1 MKKEFLILAG
11 FFFSSFL
18 YSSPTFTGTKGLN
31 YVVSAESERKGH
43 LNYIFSLC
51 GYGNESKE
59 QAWHGVANVNF
70 GLGFSFTDYLSFN
83 VTTSYLG
90 DKFAEHISYGFG
102 DTKLY
107 LKFAPTTLA
116 KVVSGSPPTFLYY
129 VDFGIEPF
137 VSFPPTRGRPTIP
150 STKSDTILGFVY
162 IFNHGGINR
171 YFTDKNLHYGG
182 RGLLTLRF
190 GGDVPLVFHLN
201 GGYIFHQQKIQ
212 GVNEITYGLGLELN
226 YPQFT
231 PFVEIVGRQRINSD
245 YNDGAIYLNPSLRF
259 ETDKNSWFTI
269 GFGLRLTDTTI
280 SDYPNY
286 GIQPGW
292 GTNPNWVINIGVSHG
307 FDFVRPLLKK
317 GTVAGRV
324 VDKKTKVGLRA
335 LITFPELDRVVATDS
350 DGYYSIDILP
360 MKTILHA
367 SKEGYEVTEDMTIE
381 VREEEKTLCNFE
393 LKEKRKAMATLTGK
407 VTNKITGKP
416 LIALISF
423 PESNLSDIKSSAS
436 GVYRVDIT
444 PGTYLLSI
452 KREGYLPQTKTVVCG
467 DGETQVIDIEIVPA
481 KRRCIV
487 TGKVLDHTTK
497 KRLDAEVSFE
507 PASGEE
513 KVKPVRTDKE
523 TGIYKASIPPGTY
536 IVKADAEGYIPE
548 AEPLVFEPEK
558 TYVYDFTLLK
568 KGEKIILKGIYFD
581 SGKATIKPE
590 SYSALD
596 NAVKLLKEHPNV
608 KVEIAG
614 HTDSVGKDSYNLG
627 LSQDRADAVLIYLVN
642 RGISRDRLRARGY
655 GETSPIASNRT
666 SAGQAKNRRIEFQIL
681 EK

>member
-1 MKKEFLILAG
+1 MILAG

-43 LNYIFSLC
+43 LNYIFSLY

-59 QAWHGVANVNF
+59 QAWHGVANVNV

-90 DKFAEHISYGFG
+90 DKSAERISYGFG

-107 LKFAPTTLA
+107 LKFTPTTLA

-201 GGYIFHQQKIQ
+201 GGYIAHSQKNT
-212 GVNEITYGLGLELN
+212 GVDEYTYGVGLELN
-226 YPQFT
+226 YPGFT
-231 PFVEIVGRQRINSD
+231 PFVEVVGKHRVDVDSDD
-245 YNDGAIYLNPSLRF
+245 YNDGAIYLNPCLRF

-269 GFGLRLTDTTI
+269 GFGLNLHNFSNIDTI
-280 SDYPNY
+280 VSEYC
-286 GIQPGW
+286 IQTGW
-292 GTNPNWVINIGVSHG
+292 GTNPDWVINIGFSRG

-335 LITFPELDRVVATDS
+335 LISFPELDTVVATDS

-360 MKTILHA
+360 IKTIVHA
-367 SKEGYEVTEDMTIE
+367 SKEGYEVAGDMTIE

-393 LKEKRKAMATLTGK
+393 LMEKRQAMATLTGK

-487 TGKVLDHTTK
+487 TGKVLDYTTK

-523 TGIYKASIPPGTY
+523 IGIYKASIPPGTY

-614 HTDSVGKDSYNLG
+614 HTDSVGKDSYNLE
-627 LSQDRADAVLIYLVN
+627 LSQRRANAVLLYLVES
-642 RGISRDRLRARGY
+642 GISRDRLRARGY

-666 SAGQAKNRRIEFQIL
+666 SVGQTKNRRIEFQIL
-681 EK
+681 EE